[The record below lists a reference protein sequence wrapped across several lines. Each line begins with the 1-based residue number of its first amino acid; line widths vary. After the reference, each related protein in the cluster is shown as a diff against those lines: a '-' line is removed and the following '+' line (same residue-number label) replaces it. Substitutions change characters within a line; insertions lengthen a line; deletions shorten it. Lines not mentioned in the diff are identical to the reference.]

1 MIRTLINQQLFD
13 NLTLSRE
20 LEELQRKYVNALK
33 DHIKDLEESRAAREE
48 RDAVLGVMQSY
59 LAIAAELEENGS
71 RYDAGARQAIID
83 YTNSLCLVLG
93 VKN

>member
-1 MIRTLINQQLFD
+1 MIRNSLINQQLFD
-13 NLTLSRE
+13 NLTLSLE

-33 DHIKDLEESRAAREE
+33 DHINGPEE
-48 RDAVLGVMQSY
+48 RDAVIGVMQSY

-71 RYDAGARQAIID
+71 RCEAGARQAIID

-93 VKN
+93 VKK